1 MTNTNEIRDNVL
13 GYISAIEDVAL
24 ESEMAVTLS
33 LMEAADKAM
42 MIMENYEGDYIDSF
56 SIFQE
61 ATGDGKDPNHPF
73 KEDGLL
79 KTIVMAPINLIKLI
93 IAKLKKLFGKEEM
106 TKKEK
111 AAAAIKKIG
120 AEAGDIITQLCE
132 IAAGHKPALVVGG
145 LTISAAALGIATG
158 KIQAVYGKMKNA
170 FEAYSKL
177 DRSLNNVKNAPLPT
191 IVYKGD
197 ETYVSTVFDLKG
209 LTSCCGEVLN
219 ALADY
224 KNIMTNQQ
232 QTEGTREKDLKKLSS
247 DLKSVYNKFKTSG
260 GYVNKSTSLIPIDD
274 VVKQAEKLAEILEV
288 VEKQQETIKTTSTET
303 YSDAQKKLLGQFH
316 NDLEQLAKIIT
327 VAAEVTVY
335 HTDMP
340 LAVET
345 DIEETAKK
353 FGFNQTLKD
362 GINAIFDK
370 IKSKKAA
377 ANGDNAA
384 TTDETSG
391 EQSTPEQPAS
401 DEPATADAAS
411 TEEVKANESAKIS
424 IVDEDYIQEGVT
436 RTGKTVKVEETA
448 KTAADVEKLI
458 KKYVSNV
465 AKRGFNN
472 DQKILLVIGDS
483 KIQYDKSGIKKP
495 GKGETWDDVD
505 MSAHDHVDKVKLYVS
520 GPGALAYAK
529 DNNIGKSKQVQEAA
543 LPEENEVEET
553 VTVESA
559 DTSWYN

>member
-232 QTEGTREKDLKKLSS
+232 QTEGTREKDLKKMSS

-260 GYVNKSTSLIPIDD
+260 GYVNKSTSLIPIND

-288 VEKQQETIKTTSTET
+288 VEKQQATIKTTSTET

-316 NDLEQLAKIIT
+316 NDLEKLAKIIT

-543 LPEENEVEET
+543 LPEET

>member
-288 VEKQQETIKTTSTET
+288 VEKQQE
-303 YSDAQKKLLGQFH
+303 A
-316 NDLEQLAKIIT
+316 
-327 VAAEVTVY
+327 
-335 HTDMP
+335 
-340 LAVET
+340 
-345 DIEETAKK
+345 
-353 FGFNQTLKD
+353 
-362 GINAIFDK
+362 
-370 IKSKKAA
+370 
-377 ANGDNAA
+377 
-384 TTDETSG
+384 
-391 EQSTPEQPAS
+391 
-401 DEPATADAAS
+401 
-411 TEEVKANESAKIS
+411 
-424 IVDEDYIQEGVT
+424 
-436 RTGKTVKVEETA
+436 
-448 KTAADVEKLI
+448 
-458 KKYVSNV
+458 
-465 AKRGFNN
+465 
-472 DQKILLVIGDS
+472 
-483 KIQYDKSGIKKP
+483 
-495 GKGETWDDVD
+495 
-505 MSAHDHVDKVKLYVS
+505 
-520 GPGALAYAK
+520 
-529 DNNIGKSKQVQEAA
+529 
-543 LPEENEVEET
+543 
-553 VTVESA
+553 
-559 DTSWYN
+559 

>member
-42 MIMENYEGDYIDSF
+42 MIMENYEGEYIDSF

-260 GYVNKSTSLIPIDD
+260 GYVNKSTSLIPIND

-288 VEKQQETIKTTSTET
+288 VEKQQATIKTTSTET

-391 EQSTPEQPAS
+391 EQPAS
-401 DEPATADAAS
+401 DEPAAADTASA
-411 TEEVKANESAKIS
+411 EEVNANESAKIS

-543 LPEENEVEET
+543 LPEET